1 MKSIRFNQIKAG
13 DCRYLRTTL
22 RPNDSIDNQ
31 VVDIVFE
38 NSDLHILPV
47 TTCTEYDG
55 IVEVLLGN
63 YICLDKVFKNS
74 IEKEVLLTIFFNLIK
89 ELSRLTRK
97 GIKLK
102 YIILNK
108 RYLYVNPE
116 DLSIR
121 FVCIPVENVEH
132 NVDFKVFLRGLLASA
147 RYSNSDNLE
156 YVGRLLNCINSNE
169 YSNTKLVE
177 LIREIGG
184 QNIGK
189 PVKYI
194 YNEQV
199 LGEIEEA
206 SDSVAGEVTEVNMFD
221 GQIED
226 MELAK
231 KFEEVRKTEVK
242 EPIVEPVIEVK
253 KEPQPV
259 AKPKYMPVSPYL
271 VRMATN
277 EKIHIDRERFN
288 LGKSPMSNHYVIDNE
303 RVSRYHC
310 AIVYRNGRYYIKD
323 NGSTNCTYVNGIDIG
338 DMAVE
343 LVHNTTIHIASEEFL
358 FILI

>member
-1 MKSIRFNQIKAG
+1 MKSIKFTQIKAG
-13 DCRYLRTTL
+13 DCQYLKTKL

-38 NSDLHILPV
+38 NSDLHILPI

-63 YICLDKVFKNS
+63 YISLDKILKNN
-74 IEKEVLLTIFFNLIK
+74 IEEEVLLTIFFNLIK
-89 ELSRLTRK
+89 ELSGLTRK
-97 GIKLK
+97 GVKLK

-108 RYLYVNPE
+108 RYLYVNPD
-116 DLSIR
+116 DLTIR
-121 FVCIPVENVEH
+121 FICIPVENVEH
-132 NVDFKVFLRGLLASA
+132 DVDFRIFLKGLLAGA
-147 RYSNSDNLE
+147 RYSESDNLE
-156 YVGRLLNCINSNE
+156 YVGRLLNCLNSEE
-169 YSNTKLVE
+169 YSNTKFVE
-177 LIREIGG
+177 LIRELGG
-184 QNIGK
+184 ADIGK
-189 PVKYI
+189 AVSYI
-194 YNEQV
+194 YDEQV
-199 LGEIEEA
+199 LGEIEESA
-206 SDSVAGEVTEVNMFD
+206 DNIAGEVTEVNMFD

-226 MELAK
+226 LELAK
-231 KFEEVRKTEVK
+231 KFEEARKPEIEEVASEPAK
-242 EPIVEPVIEVK
+242 EVEEEEQLAVEP
-253 KEPQPV
+253 
-259 AKPKYMPVSPYL
+259 KYIPATPYL

-310 AIVYRNGRYYIKD
+310 AIVYRNGRYYIND

-358 FILI
+358 FILV